1 MSRRIT
7 TVRIA
12 LFMLPVWGVVGL
24 VYWVG
29 KWLGVWPG
37 W

>member
-7 TVRIA
+7 TARIA
-12 LFMLPVWGVVGL
+12 LFMVPAWLVAGL

-29 KWLGVWPG
+29 KWLGVWG
-37 W
+37 